1 MITVHYELW
10 KPNKRPHSKFNHTFL
25 SEMFSSCILFPN
37 ALSIHYLILMQ
48 MCCPILRI
56 LGNQDEFEIF
66 IKKTVDQP
74 TYLEPVW
81 ADLKK

>member
-1 MITVHYELW
+1 MNYENRTSNRTANSIT
-10 KPNKRPHSKFNHTFL
+10 FFL